1 MEVVSF
7 LNTAVH
13 LFDSSSFP
21 SSVLSACTLYM
32 TSSSID
38 HVGSFCVHEN
48 GVAGVKRI
56 GWRCWE
62 QIGERSARGDSTQRM
77 VREEC

>member
-1 MEVVSF
+1 VR
-7 LNTAVH
+7 
-13 LFDSSSFP
+13 
-21 SSVLSACTLYM
+21 TLYM

-38 HVGSFCVHEN
+38 HAGSFCVHEN

-62 QIGERSARGDSTQRM
+62 QIGECSARGDSAQRM
-77 VREEC
+77 VREKC